1 MTIVVVTFDVGNL
14 YTNIPHT
21 FRLEIARFHRDFVLK
36 YGKFILQNN
45 NMKFKNE
52 FYNQIKGTAIG
63 TVFAPTYVT
72 LLMRHFEIKL
82 CSIYTA
88 NMEKR

>member
-1 MTIVVVTFDVGNL
+1 
-14 YTNIPHT
+14 
-21 FRLEIARFHRDFVLK
+21 
-36 YGKFILQNN
+36 
-45 NMKFKNE
+45 MKFKNE

-88 NMEKR
+88 NMEKRQLNILRKAGTVFWMAAIQF